1 MVQIFADLGKTAKKL
16 LEDDY
21 CFDNKVTL
29 KSATSNGVIYTSE
42 GIQDAVSGSVSG
54 ELQGEYRQKGYNV
67 TTKLN
72 TSGTF
77 FSEVALEEVGV
88 KGLRVVLNTT
98 VGKSPAGS
106 IGLEYLHSAVAATSY
121 LNYASNPV
129 VNGSLVVGHGGF
141 SIGSETVFDTVNN
154 SLSKVNGALNY
165 SDGKGS
171 EITLSILE
179 KGQMGKCTYSHQVS
193 SNFAVAAD
201 LRLSRSGDYR
211 LFTMGTK
218 YVLDDS
224 TTLKAK
230 VDSTGSLAAV
240 YMHMIRPKTWVS
252 VSSQVNLNSLEKGG
266 HKVGFALAVDP

>member
-1 MVQIFADLGKTAKKL
+1 MVQIFPDLGKTAKKL

-42 GIQDAVSGSVSG
+42 GVQDAVSGSVSG
-54 ELQGEYRQKGYNV
+54 ELQGEYKQKGYNV

-106 IGLEYLHSAVAATSY
+106 IGLEYLHSALAATSY

-129 VNGSLVVGHGGF
+129 INGSLVIGHGGF
-141 SIGSETVFDTVNN
+141 SIGSEAVFDTVNN
-154 SLSKVNGALNY
+154 SLS
-165 SDGKGS
+165 
-171 EITLSILE
+171 

-211 LFTMGTK
+211 LFSMGTK

-266 HKVGFALAVDP
+266 HKVGFALAVEP